1 MRDRDRTLGDV
12 CALSLAVTE
21 AWLDGAWSERCPCPC
36 PCPLSQWPLRIPP
49 DSKYSMI
56 LSPGTRFS
64 GGQQGGSDP
73 LSTPMGTVTASNGG
87 SVLPP
92 PAGQPQPPHAPSPSV
107 SPQGHGLAPVP
118 CPPPLHRG
126 GSADRE
132 GGDGSVA
139 PYLQPG
145 AALSTTGGLQ
155 QPGPP
160 HRLLSA
166 GLGAAGDPLAPFGAV
181 GCGDMGQGCP
191 LVPQALSEQR
201 GWKGWGHFGEV
212 PAWGFGVSVPH
223 SGESYSPP
231 RTPGSQRG
239 AKRAG
244 DGPWLS
250 PNPGGLVLPG
260 PGLCHLLP
268 GPGRGSTG
276 DAAPISVTTRRGQQV
291 RGTPHTPG
299 QGPQQPWL
307 LLIGVPTQTGT
318 YRVPTGGFQERQRVP
333 APPPQTPGHGAG
345 PVGTHGV
352 WGHAWPGDTDGHGP
366 ARGGDTA
373 LLGTRG

>member
-1 MRDRDRTLGDV
+1 M
-12 CALSLAVTE
+12 
-21 AWLDGAWSERCPCPC
+21 P
-36 PCPLSQWPLRIPP
+36 
-49 DSKYSMI
+49 
-56 LSPGTRFS
+56 
-64 GGQQGGSDP
+64 
-73 LSTPMGTVTASNGG
+73 
-87 SVLPP
+87 
-92 PAGQPQPPHAPSPSV
+92 
-107 SPQGHGLAPVP
+107 
-118 CPPPLHRG
+118 
-126 GSADRE
+126 
-132 GGDGSVA
+132 

-166 GLGAAGDPLAPFGAV
+166 GLGAAGDPLAPLGAA

-191 LVPQALSEQR
+191 LVPRALSEQR
-201 GWKGWGHFGEV
+201 GWRGWGRFGEV
-212 PAWGFGVSVPH
+212 PALGFWGVCATFWGVLQPPPPGPLRH
-223 SGESYSPP
+223 SEAQREQG
-231 RTPGSQRG
+231 TAPGCPQI
-239 AKRAG
+239 
-244 DGPWLS
+244 
-250 PNPGGLVLPG
+250 LVASCCPG
-260 PGLCHLLP
+260 PGRCHLLP

-276 DAAPISVTTRRGQQV
+276 DTAPISVTTRRGQQV
-291 RGTPHTPG
+291 RGTPHTSG

-318 YRVPTGGFQERQRVP
+318 YRGPTGGFQERQRVP